1 MTLTIR
7 MLKNVF
13 LKAWLRIYVFRI
25 IPFVVVPSFSR
36 FFHRLTYLKHVW
48 QVNNKLNAFHHK
60 ETDD

>member
-7 MLKNVF
+7 MFKNVF

-25 IPFVVVPSFSR
+25 IPFVVASSFAR

-48 QVNNKLNAFHHK
+48 QVNNKLNAFHHN